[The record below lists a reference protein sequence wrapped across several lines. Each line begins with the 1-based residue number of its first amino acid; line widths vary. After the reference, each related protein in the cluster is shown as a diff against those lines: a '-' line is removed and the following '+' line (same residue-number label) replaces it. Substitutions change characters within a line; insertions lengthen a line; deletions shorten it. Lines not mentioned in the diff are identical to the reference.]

1 MTRVT
6 FTSLRV
12 RLLLLTILAVLPTLG
27 LALFMA
33 AEHRRLKTVDVQEH
47 SRHLVRVIA
56 DRHEQLLEGTRQL
69 LTSLAQM
76 PEAYQGDP
84 AMCNALFATLL
95 QGHPSY
101 TNLGALQPDGTTF
114 CSALPLKA
122 NASDRAYFQR
132 VLATR
137 DFAMG
142 DFQIGLLTGKPIVIF
157 ASPVLGA
164 TRAVEAVLFAA
175 LDLTWL
181 NQFATAVQLPAG
193 MTLTVVDHKGIVMD
207 RYPDPQHWV
216 GRSAAEAPL
225 VQVML
230 A

>member
-12 RLLLLTILAVLPTLG
+12 RLLLVTILAVLPTLG

-33 AEHRRLKTVDVQEH
+33 AEHRRLKTLDVQEH

-56 DRHEQLLEGTRQL
+56 DRHEQLIEGTRQL

-122 NASDRAYFQR
+122 NAINVSDRAYFQR

-142 DFQIGLLTGKPIVIF
+142 DFQIGLLTGKPIVVF

-164 TRAVEAVLFAA
+164 TQAVQAVLFAA
-175 LDLTWL
+175 LDLAWL
-181 NQFATAVQLPAG
+181 TQFATAVQLPAG
-193 MTLTVVDHKGIVMD
+193 MTLTVVDHRGTV
-207 RYPDPQHWV
+207 
-216 GRSAAEAPL
+216 L
-225 VQVML
+225 T
-230 A
+230 